1 MLTNSPEVEGCSLDL
16 HTALKLAE
24 NSYAPDQPISSLYQS
39 CPENQNLF
47 IFGHGFGGKGS
58 GLI

>member
-16 HTALKLAE
+16 HTTLKLAK
-24 NSYAPDQPISSLYQS
+24 NSYAPEQPISSLCQS
-39 CPENQNLF
+39 CPENQILF

>member
-16 HTALKLAE
+16 HTTLKLAE
-24 NSYAPDQPISSLYQS
+24 FSYVPEQPISSLCQS

>member
-16 HTALKLAE
+16 HTTLKLAE
-24 NSYAPDQPISSLYQS
+24 NSYAPEQPISSLCQS